1 MPPPPRR
8 RNVTVA
14 NKLLH
19 GYLPLSSSS
28 PRHATPRLAIARAL
42 SLRLAS
48 PPRARIDR
56 SPHHRGAAMES
67 LSNVLARQP
76 MMEVFQEVEFA
87 ALRIW
92 KSGSY
97 LHADEDG
104 RSVYVGSLP
113 RDGGGDSRHCAVW
126 AVEPPIDAAAP
137 LPQYVR
143 LRGAY
148 GRYLGAPDSY
158 GSPLPFL
165 SVDAAQRDRD
175 RVEMDAIMW
184 QPVACSG
191 SDVVG
196 GRDARGVSG
205 FVAACFPPLLRVI
218 EFVGE
223 DDLDNIGEGEIWTT
237 VETRG
242 RSVRLLKE
250 KIAKLVGYDDFTMC
264 VSAGRHG
271 QFTPLLIDLRRS
283 RETLNIVLLRTNSEG
298 KHPSSCM
305 NVAEFSERCLCDS
318 EFCCC

>member
-1 MPPPPRR
+1 
-8 RNVTVA
+8 
-14 NKLLH
+14 
-19 GYLPLSSSS
+19 
-28 PRHATPRLAIARAL
+28 
-42 SLRLAS
+42 
-48 PPRARIDR
+48 
-56 SPHHRGAAMES
+56 MES

-175 RVEMDAIMW
+175 RVEMDAIIW

-196 GRDARGVSG
+196 GRDARGV
-205 FVAACFPPLLRVI
+205 
-218 EFVGE
+218 
-223 DDLDNIGEGEIWTT
+223 
-237 VETRG
+237 
-242 RSVRLLKE
+242 
-250 KIAKLVGYDDFTMC
+250 
-264 VSAGRHG
+264 
-271 QFTPLLIDLRRS
+271 
-283 RETLNIVLLRTNSEG
+283 VLLRDRYGRYLRGSNNLLAPRRSV
-298 KHPSSCM
+298 PSLREIHGRGTTEVLHAATTTQGVQGRTWTQGGARRRST
-305 NVAEFSERCLCDS
+305 EFDRWNRTLQAAVPAGFGAGRLRSLEAVTVRTGAAQQNWIKQ
-318 EFCCC
+318 

>member
-1 MPPPPRR
+1 
-8 RNVTVA
+8 
-14 NKLLH
+14 
-19 GYLPLSSSS
+19 
-28 PRHATPRLAIARAL
+28 
-42 SLRLAS
+42 
-48 PPRARIDR
+48 
-56 SPHHRGAAMES
+56 MES

-165 SVDAAQRDRD
+165 PVDAAQRDRD
-175 RVEMDAIMW
+175 RVEMDAIIW

-196 GRDARGVSG
+196 GRDARGVVLLRDRSILSG
-205 FVAACFPPLLRVI
+205 LVAACFPPLLRVI

-223 DDLDNIGEGEIWTT
+223 DDLDNIGEGEIWTL

-283 RETLNIVLLRTNSEG
+283 RETLNIVLLRTNSEVP
-298 KHPSSCM
+298 KLK
-305 NVAEFSERCLCDS
+305 NNRAKD
-318 EFCCC
+318 